1 MIRSKK
7 PEVIDALRRK
17 VGVVY
22 LEVKNQT
29 NNDDAGTVSF
39 DVIFKTPKTIVQ
51 EMHAQRTIIRED
63 GTEFVE
69 SFISDVERTV
79 LVEYRRESAIYRKAK
94 FYSDLGNVTPQIYDQ
109 VLIAEIDRVNKL
121 TPTGNE
127 VQTEFYYYDWTSE
140 DLEIVSEQELVEMQT
155 PKILN

>member
-7 PEVIDALRRK
+7 PEIIDALRRK
-17 VGVVY
+17 VSVVY

-39 DVIFKTPKTIVQ
+39 DVIFKTPKTFVQ
-51 EMHAQRTIIRED
+51 QMPAQRTIVRED
-63 GTEFVE
+63 GTEFIE
-69 SFISDVERTV
+69 SFIANVERTV
-79 LVEYRRESAIYRKAK
+79 LVEYRREAAIYRKSK

-109 VLIAEIDRVNKL
+109 VLISEIDRVNKL
-121 TPTGNE
+121 KPTGNE
-127 VQTEFYYYDWTSE
+127 VQTEFFYYEWTSE
-140 DLEIVSEQELVEMQT
+140 DLEIVSEEELVQMQT